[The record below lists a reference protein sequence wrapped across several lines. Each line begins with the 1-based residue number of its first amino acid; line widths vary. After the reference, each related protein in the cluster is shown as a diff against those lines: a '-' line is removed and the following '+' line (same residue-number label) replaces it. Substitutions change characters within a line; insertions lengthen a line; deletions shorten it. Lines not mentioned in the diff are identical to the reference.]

1 MNELEMKVANLKEEM
16 ANAKAEATAAKE
28 AASAIEQKFN
38 NSAEELKKA
47 NEAIDNLDAS
57 IKEQK
62 DSIDA
67 LRSSIAVSRPLNWK
81 EQFRQ
86 ALEAKRPEIEKAL
99 KEVKAQR
106 FDLSIEIKSASDEG
120 TDHISNN
127 YVLGV
132 DFDPNPIGAGAVPNA
147 FIAVLGIRQ
156 RRGNKIG
163 WVEASNESGAAY
175 VAELAQNT
183 AQSDVD
189 FTEKQRAFGKICT
202 YMRIS
207 TELENWFQQ
216 IFDFCVNEGSKMI
229 DAKID
234 DEIFNGAGVDGTYPN
249 KIYGLKASGQSTAYT
264 PIQSGSVYM
273 ANAAD
278 VLMDAR
284 MKVAQNG
291 YNANVAFVSYAIEAA
306 LKGIKT
312 STGAPL
318 YNEYTGMLNGLR
330 IVPSSRL
337 SSGEALVLDT
347 NCVEVYGG
355 NNYELEFIRNGAYD
369 AYDVYFRKA
378 AQVKVAAGRKSG
390 IQYISNMTNS
400 IGLLDDGTSVTL
412 SLSPTTKSVVKGS
425 ANAFTITPTVSPTDT
440 PVLWSS
446 QDTAVATVN
455 QAGVVTPIA
464 AGTTVII
471 AQAGNVLKT
480 CIVTVTNA

>member
-1 MNELEMKVANLKEEM
+1 MNELEQKVANLKEEM

-62 DSIDA
+62 ESIDA
-67 LRSSIAVSRPLNWK
+67 LRTSIAASHPLDWK
-81 EQFRQ
+81 EQFRK
-86 ALEAKRPEIEKAL
+86 ALEAKRPEIEAAINGKS
-99 KEVKAQR
+99 QR

-120 TDHISNN
+120 TNHISNN

-132 DFDPNPIGAGAVPNA
+132 AMDPNPIGAGAVPNA
-147 FIAVLGIRQ
+147 FIATLGIRQ
-156 RRGNKIG
+156 RRGNKIA
-163 WVEASNESGAAY
+163 WVEAANESGAAY

-216 IFDFCVNEGSKMI
+216 IFDFCVNEGSKMV

-337 SSGEALVLDT
+337 SSGEAMVLDT

-378 AQVKVAAGRKSG
+378 AQVKVATGRKAG
-390 IQYISNMTNS
+390 IQYIQSMASS
-400 IGLLDDGTSVTL
+400 IALLDDGTSVTL
-412 SLSPTTKSVVKGS
+412 SLNKSTTSIVKGA
-425 ANAFTITPTVSPTDT
+425 ANAETLTATVSPSVPVVWTSSDT
-440 PVLWSS
+440 
-446 QDTAVATVN
+446 TKATVDQN
-455 QAGVVTPIA
+455 GKVTGVA
-464 AGTTVII
+464 AGTAII
-471 AQAGNVLKT
+471 LAEAGNAKAFCV
-480 CIVTVTNA
+480 VTVTNS